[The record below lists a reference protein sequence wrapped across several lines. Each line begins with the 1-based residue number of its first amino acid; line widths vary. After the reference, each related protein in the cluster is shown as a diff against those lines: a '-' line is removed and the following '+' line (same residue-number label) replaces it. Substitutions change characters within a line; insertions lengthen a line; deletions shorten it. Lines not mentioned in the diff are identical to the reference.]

1 MQLKEFTADDYE
13 TCAQWWSGHGW
24 EPVPAV
30 VLPKLGMMVVDDE
43 APICAAWLYM
53 DNSVG
58 VSMLEW
64 LVTNPDVSP
73 MQTARAIKTLV
84 AFMSDRAKEMNYGV
98 MLTTCRQ
105 PSLARMYEKS
115 GFIKTDEGVTHLLKM
130 VKKEEQ

>member
-64 LVTNPDVSP
+64 LVTNRPGNQDAGGIHVGPGEGNELRRDAHDLPS
-73 MQTARAIKTLV
+73 
-84 AFMSDRAKEMNYGV
+84 AF
-98 MLTTCRQ
+98 TC
-105 PSLARMYEKS
+105 SN
-115 GFIKTDEGVTHLLKM
+115 V
-130 VKKEEQ
+130 